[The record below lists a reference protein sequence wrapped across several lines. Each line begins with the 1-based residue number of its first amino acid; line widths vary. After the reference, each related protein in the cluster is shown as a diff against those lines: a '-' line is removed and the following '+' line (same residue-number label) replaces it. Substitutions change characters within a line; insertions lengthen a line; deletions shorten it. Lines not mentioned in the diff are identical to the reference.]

1 MMSQVPDAPGSAP
14 SAPSSE
20 PTPSPASVSEPKPSP
35 ASAPAFSSASA
46 SSSGAD
52 STARLGR
59 WGSPRL
65 WGALILLVIAL
76 AAVAWMQQR
85 SGRTERELAR
95 RAQASEARVTLA
107 EQQLRSLSDTLREVQ
122 GKSAVIEARL
132 AESLGQQAQMRLLYE
147 QVAQARGEAV
157 LAEVESAVTMAAH
170 QLQLTG
176 NIASALIALQ
186 EADRSL
192 SKSSQPEALGLRR
205 VLARDIERLKALPV
219 ADFATTVNR
228 LDALIVL
235 IDQLPLRADV
245 LPSEPIVP
253 AGPQEPVAEGLRG
266 LPQRMVRTGTQGWQA
281 FVAELRQLVTVQR
294 IDTPEAFLLSPSQR
308 TFARENLRLMLLNAR
323 LNLLARNESLFRS
336 DVGKALA
343 QMERYFDSSA
353 RPVAASIG
361 TLRQFESG
369 ALSLQLPSLTE
380 TLAAIRT
387 ARPAGESR

>member
-1 MMSQVPDAPGSAP
+1 MMSQAPDS
-14 SAPSSE
+14 
-20 PTPSPASVSEPKPSP
+20 
-35 ASAPAFSSASA
+35 SSAS
-46 SSSGAD
+46 STGAD
-52 STARLGR
+52 AVPVSTQSASR
-59 WGSPRL
+59 WASPWF
-65 WGALILLVIAL
+65 WGGLVLLAIVL
-76 AAVAWMQQR
+76 AAMAWMQQR

-95 RAQASEARVTLA
+95 RAQASDARVAVA
-107 EQQLRSLSDTLREVQ
+107 EQQIKALSESLREVQ

-176 NIASALIALQ
+176 NVPSALIALQ

-192 SKSSQPEALGLRR
+192 SRSNQPEALGLRR
-205 VLARDIERLKALPV
+205 VLTRDIERLKALPV
-219 ADFATTVNR
+219 ADFASAVNR
-228 LDALIVL
+228 LDAVMAQ

-245 LPSEPIVP
+245 RAPEQT
-253 AGPQEPVAEGLRG
+253 PQADLEEPVEPGLRG
-266 LPQRMVRTGTQGWQA
+266 LPARMVRTGAQGWQA

-294 IDTPEAFLLSPSQR
+294 IDEPEAFLLSPSQR

-323 LNLLARNESLFRS
+323 LNLLARNESLFRA
-336 DVGKALA
+336 DVAKALG
-343 QMERYFDSSA
+343 QMQRYFDPGARSVASS
-353 RPVAASIG
+353 IN

-369 ALSLQLPSLTE
+369 ALSLQLPSLNE

-387 ARPAGESR
+387 ARAAGESR

>member
-1 MMSQVPDAPGSAP
+1 MMSQPPDASGSAP
-14 SAPSSE
+14 PAPVSE
-20 PTPSPASVSEPKPSP
+20 PTPAP
-35 ASAPAFSSASA
+35 ASAPAFGSA
-46 SSSGAD
+46 SSPISNGATR
-52 STARLGR
+52 SGR

-65 WGALILLVIAL
+65 WGALVLLVIAL

-107 EQQLRSLSDTLREVQ
+107 EQQLRSLTDALREVQ

-176 NIASALIALQ
+176 NIPSALIALQ

-192 SKSSQPEALGLRR
+192 SKSNQPEALGLRR

-219 ADFATTVNR
+219 ADFATAVNR
-228 LDALIVL
+228 LDALIAL

-245 LPSEPIVP
+245 LPSEPTAT
-253 AGPQEPVAEGLRG
+253 AGPQE
-266 LPQRMVRTGTQGWQA
+266 
-281 FVAELRQLVTVQR
+281 
-294 IDTPEAFLLSPSQR
+294 
-308 TFARENLRLMLLNAR
+308 
-323 LNLLARNESLFRS
+323 LAPIPR
-336 DVGKALA
+336 
-343 QMERYFDSSA
+343 
-353 RPVAASIG
+353 
-361 TLRQFESG
+361 
-369 ALSLQLPSLTE
+369 
-380 TLAAIRT
+380 
-387 ARPAGESR
+387 